1 MKKHLLLIANIL
13 LVVSLFAQKPS
24 LTKAYNC
31 FYDKDYDKAKEQI
44 DLCAADEKL
53 SAKAQTWLY
62 KGNIEFLLANRE
74 YSEKQK
80 NESYQIKYPNAPI
93 EAFDA
98 FEKSISINPKVE
110 ALDMMTAQD
119 ALAQLYPYLLVRGVD
134 QLIANDFAG
143 AKATLAKGIK
153 SYEMGTPQYPMN
165 GDLYY
170 YYAYALE
177 SLGETAEMNQYY
189 QKALN
194 DGSQNPYVSAKLID
208 NYKTT
213 NDRANIEKT
222 LALAKE
228 KNPNDMSV
236 RLLEIDYAYWKGDSA
251 LAINLLD
258 QINLQSLKTVDEMV
272 NMANFYIKEKRYE
285 AAERLL
291 ARANAMSPNNFVIL
305 YNLGV
310 CTYSFSEYYFN
321 RQNQLAI
328 QQGAKS
334 DIEEA
339 KSMSEQ
345 YLQEAAGYFEQARK
359 LQPEDVN
366 LLNTLRAIYVRQQSP
381 KADEIDALIKQ
392 LEK

>member
-1 MKKHLLLIANIL
+1 MKKYILLIANIL
-13 LVVSLFAQKPS
+13 ILTSLFAQKAS
-24 LTKAYNC
+24 LTKAYNF

-80 NESYQIKYPNAPI
+80 NENYQIRYPNAPE

-98 FEKSISINPKVE
+98 FEKAIAINPKAE
-110 ALDMMTAQD
+110 ALDMMSAQE
-119 ALAQLYPYLLVRGVD
+119 ALKQLYPYLLVRGVD
-134 QLIANDFAG
+134 QLIAKDFDG
-143 AKATLAKGIK
+143 AKKTLDKGIK
-153 SYEMGTPQYPMN
+153 SYEMDTPQYPMN

-177 SLGETAEMNQYY
+177 SLGETTEMMKYY
-189 QKALN
+189 QKALE
-194 DGSQNPYVSAKLID
+194 DGSKNPYVFAKLID
-208 NYKTT
+208 HYKMSG
-213 NDRANIEKT
+213 DRANIEKT

-236 RLLEIDYAYWKGDSA
+236 RLLEIDYAYWSGDSVKAVA
-251 LAINLLD
+251 LVD
-258 QINLQSLKTVDEMV
+258 QIDPQSLKTVDEMV
-272 NMANFYIKEKRYE
+272 NVANFYIKEKRYE
-285 AAERLL
+285 AADRLL
-291 ARANAMSPNNFVIL
+291 SRANVLSPNNFVIL

-328 QQGAKS
+328 QQASKDDVQAAKS
-334 DIEEA
+334 L
-339 KSMSEQ
+339 SEK
-345 YLQEAAGYFEQARK
+345 YLAEAANYFEQARK
-359 LQPEDVN
+359 LEPNDVN

-392 LEK
+392 LER

>member
-1 MKKHLLLIANIL
+1 MKRILLLTVNVLIL
-13 LVVSLFAQKPS
+13 TSLFAQKPS

-31 FYDKDYDKAKEQI
+31 FYDRDYDKAKVQI

-80 NESYQIKYPNAPI
+80 NESYQIQYPDAPV
-93 EAFDA
+93 EAYDA
-98 FEKSISINPKVE
+98 FEKALSINPKVE
-110 ALDMMTAQD
+110 ALDMMSAQD
-119 ALAQLYPYLLVRGVD
+119 ALKQLYPYLLVRGVD
-134 QLIANDFAG
+134 QLIAQDFSG
-143 AKATLAKGIK
+143 AKATLEKGIK
-153 SYEMGTPQYPMN
+153 SYEMDTPQYPMN

-177 SLGETAEMNQYY
+177 SLGETGEVVKYY
-189 QKALN
+189 RKSLD
-194 DGSQNPYVSAKLID
+194 DGSQNAYVFGKLID
-208 NYKTT
+208 YYKSQ
-213 NDRANIEKT
+213 NDRQNVEKT
-222 LALAKE
+222 LAMAKQ
-228 KNPNDMSV
+228 KNPNDMSI
-236 RLLEIDYAYWKGDSA
+236 RLLEIDYAYWKGDSVQA
-251 LAINLLD
+251 AQLLD
-258 QINLQSLKTVDEMV
+258 QISPQSLKTVDEMV
-272 NMANFYIKEKRYE
+272 NVANFYIKEKRYE
-285 AAERLL
+285 AADQLL
-291 ARANAMSPNNFVIL
+291 TRANAMSPNNFVIL

-328 QQGAKS
+328 QQGSKS
-334 DIEEA
+334 DIDAA
-339 KSMSEQ
+339 KSLSDK
-345 YLQEAAGYFEQARK
+345 YLAEAAQYFEQARK

>member
-119 ALAQLYPYLLVRGVD
+119 ALTQLYPYLLVRGVD

-194 DGSQNPYVSAKLID
+194 DGSQNPYVFAKLID

-258 QINLQSLKTVDEMV
+258 QINPQSLKTVDEMV

>member
-13 LVVSLFAQKPS
+13 VVVSLFAQKPS

-80 NESYQIKYPNAPI
+80 NESYVIRYPDAPVD
-93 EAFDA
+93 AYDA
-98 FEKSISINPKVE
+98 FEKALSINSKVE
-110 ALDMMTAQD
+110 ALDMMEANE
-119 ALAQLYPYLLVRGVD
+119 ALKQLYPYLLVRGVD
-134 QLIANDFAG
+134 QLIANDYAG

-153 SYEMGTPQYPMN
+153 SYEMDKPQYPMN

-170 YYAYALE
+170 YYAFALE
-177 SLGETAEMNQYY
+177 SLGETNEAVKYY
-189 QKALN
+189 QKALE
-194 DGSQNPYVSAKLID
+194 DGSQNPYVYAKLVEQ
-208 NYKTT
+208 NKAA
-213 NDRANIEKT
+213 NDRKNVEKT
-222 LALAKE
+222 LATAKS
-228 KNPNDMSV
+228 KNPNDVSIK
-236 RLLEIDYAYWKGDSA
+236 LLEIDYFYWAGDSVKA
-251 LAINLLD
+251 ASLLD
-258 QINLQSLKTVDEMV
+258 GIDPQSLTTADEMV

-285 AAERLL
+285 PAEKLL
-291 ARANAMSPNNFVIL
+291 SRANRVSPNNFVIL

-310 CTYSFSEYYFN
+310 CSYSFSEYYFN

-328 QQGAKS
+328 QGGDKSEIDAAKQLS
-334 DIEEA
+334 D
-339 KSMSEQ
+339 K
-345 YLQEAAGYFEQARK
+345 YLGDAASYFEQARQ
-359 LQPEDVN
+359 LQPNDVN
-366 LLNTLRAIYVRQQSP
+366 LLNTLRAIYVRRQSP